1 MLKAKCNK
9 ISLIY
14 SFCYTL
20 FMKNQEVAK
29 IFNEIADLLE
39 IKGDW
44 VAAQKFY
51 RAALDIDPTY
61 KPASANLERT
71 TSWHKTGKVDLGP
84 DKDETGLREGTG
96 EKSANHE
103 P

>member
-1 MLKAKCNK
+1 MGA
-9 ISLIY
+9 LI
-14 SFCYTL
+14 
-20 FMKNQEVAK
+20 
-29 IFNEIADLLE
+29 E
-39 IKGDW
+39 IKGDL

-71 TSWHKTGKVDLGP
+71 TSWHKAGKVDLGP
-84 DKDETGLREGTG
+84 DEAETGLQEGTG
-96 EKSANHE
+96 EKKKHHE